1 MPSEYL
7 RLAQCR
13 YTFASMTGTLRARAG
28 LVWVVTL
35 VPPQN
40 PSLSSFVLT
49 FKFQST
55 IIRIKNLQKS
65 GRGPFFRGLTMRRS
79 FAAST
84 VLCLLLSLTAFSQSE
99 NATVGGTVQDSTG
112 AFIPGVSVTATNTA
126 TGVVTTVVSNE
137 AGAYQF
143 ASLQPGTYDLKAE
156 LPGFQTASTKA
167 FQLGGAQQARLNFT
181 LQVGAAAGTTVE
193 VNVAAD
199 TLLATSSNSVGAILP
214 EYKVRDLPLAVRDVF
229 GLVAATPGTQG
240 SGDQMI
246 GNFAGGRLSAA
257 NTVRDGI
264 NVSAGRFEDG
274 AWSLTYTSPDLVE
287 EVKVVVAPVDAQTAR
302 GSGQVSMVTR
312 SGTNQF
318 RGSVFW
324 TNHNSALDASN
335 WFNNFNGV
343 KKDYNNRNQF
353 GARVGG
359 PVIKN
364 KTFFFV
370 LVDEQRDMIK
380 QTTVGTVLTPLARQG
395 IFRFFP
401 GVDNQNVTQNN
412 PTVDRNGNPVKP
424 ANATGDL
431 QQFSVFTNNNGTARD
446 PNRPGYDPS
455 GYIPN
460 VLLARMPLPND
471 YTVGDGLNTAGIRFT
486 RSIYGLDSDV
496 GNGTDLNRDQ
506 VNFRGDH
513 NFSAN
518 HKFSVT
524 YTYENDCCHTASSG
538 LPSWPGGYSGEAG
551 RTPRVLTASLV
562 STLSPTIV
570 NELRVGYKRSA
581 LFGQAPF
588 YVGRNPDGTGS
599 PTGAGSEAFKTLP
612 VSNGIPY
619 EPVTTLFVNNFI
631 NGTLPGNRT
640 RGAISPLYSYG
651 DTLSFTKGKHAL
663 KTGAELRFGHSD
675 GWNDVFF
682 VPQVFLGAGGIP
694 VANID

>member
-55 IIRIKNLQKS
+55 IIRIKNLQKF

-126 TGVVTTVVSNE
+126 TGVVTTVISNE

-143 ASLQPGTYDLKAE
+143 ASLQPGTYDIKAE
-156 LPGFQTASTKA
+156 LPGFQTASAKA

-181 LQVGAAAGTTVE
+181 LQVGAAAGTTVD

-318 RGSVFW
+318 RGSLFW
-324 TNHNSALDASN
+324 ANHNSALDASN
-335 WFNNFNGV
+335 WFNNFSGV
-343 KKDYNNRNQF
+343 PKDFDNRNQY
-353 GARVGG
+353 GGRLGG
-359 PVIKN
+359 PIFKN
-364 KTFFFV
+364 KTFFF
-370 LVDEQRDMIK
+370 LLFEGQRDIK
-380 QTTVGTVLTPLARQG
+380 RQQATGNTLTDVARTG
-395 IFRFFP
+395 IFRYFP
-401 GVDNQNVTQNN
+401 GVDNGNITNAV
-412 PTVDRNGNPVKP
+412 PVVDRNGSPLDWHQIKS
-424 ANATGDL
+424 ATGDL
-431 QQFSVFTNNNGTARD
+431 AA
-446 PNRPGYDPS
+446 
-455 GYIPN
+455 I
-460 VLLARMPLPND
+460 
-471 YTVGDGLNTAGIRFT
+471 
-486 RSIYGLDSDV
+486 
-496 GNGTDLNRDQ
+496 DL
-506 VNFRGDH
+506 
-513 NFSAN
+513 
-518 HKFSVT
+518 
-524 YTYENDCCHTASSG
+524 
-538 LPSWPGGYSGEAG
+538 
-551 RTPRVLTASLV
+551 
-562 STLSPTIV
+562 
-570 NELRVGYKRSA
+570 
-581 LFGQAPF
+581 
-588 YVGRNPDGTGS
+588 
-599 PTGAGSEAFKTLP
+599 
-612 VSNGIPY
+612 
-619 EPVTTLFVNNFI
+619 
-631 NGTLPGNRT
+631 
-640 RGAISPLYSYG
+640 
-651 DTLSFTKGKHAL
+651 
-663 KTGAELRFGHSD
+663 
-675 GWNDVFF
+675 
-682 VPQVFLGAGGIP
+682 
-694 VANID
+694 